1 MENGKWKGKG
11 MDRVGE
17 WGGKREVKER
27 RLLTLTFLPVR
38 CSSAA
43 IECLMCGETECTE
56 EYLCAE

>member
-17 WGGKREVKER
+17 WEGKREVKER

-43 IECLMCGETECTE
+43 IRVPHVW
-56 EYLCAE
+56 